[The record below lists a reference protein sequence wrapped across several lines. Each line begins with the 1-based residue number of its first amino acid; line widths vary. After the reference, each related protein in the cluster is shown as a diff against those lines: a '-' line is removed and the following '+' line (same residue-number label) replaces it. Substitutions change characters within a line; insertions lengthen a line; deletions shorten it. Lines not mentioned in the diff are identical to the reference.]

1 MPKRVELDSRPAVN
15 EMVQGRETADPPPPF
30 TECRAWAPQ
39 ARKMWKTTGKACG
52 WKHPKAP
59 SVRHLW
65 EGEATETVLDFLRDT
80 RVGCMVN
87 VRRHPREEEGGEER
101 EEGEG
106 GINEED
112 GPGPP

>member
-1 MPKRVELDSRPAVN
+1 MVKTDSDKCWGCGGGK
-15 EMVQGRETADPPPPF
+15 QQTHHHLF
-30 TECRAWAPQ
+30 IECRAWAPQ
-39 ARKMWKTTGKACG
+39 ARKMWGAIGKACG

-65 EGEATETVLDFLRDT
+65 KDKSTEAGLDFRRDA

-87 VRRHPREEEGGEER
+87 VRRLPREGGEEG
-101 EEGEG
+101 EGETS
-106 GINEED
+106 EED